1 MSFSLILQKCNA
13 RPQTQRC
20 ELDKRARGLTEAAE
34 AAARTQPRCTAGR
47 LKEPSLSKETAA
59 LSSYPLLLSKYVG
72 PTLPHN
78 NLDFLVKSQNVSPTI
93 LVYLTIAS
101 LKNWKGK
108 D

>member
-1 MSFSLILQKCNA
+1 MILQKCNA
-13 RPQTQRC
+13 RPQTQGP
-20 ELDKRARGLTEAAE
+20 ELDKRARGLAAE

-59 LSSYPLLLSKYVG
+59 LSSYLLLLSKYVD
-72 PTLPHN
+72 PALPHN
-78 NLDFLVKSQNVSPTI
+78 NLDFLMKYQNVAPTI

-101 LKNWKGK
+101 LKSWKGK

>member
-1 MSFSLILQKCNA
+1 MILQKCNA
-13 RPQTQRC
+13 RPQTQGP
-20 ELDKRARGLTEAAE
+20 ELDKRARGLTEVAE

-59 LSSYPLLLSKYVG
+59 LSYYLLLLSKYVD
-72 PTLPHN
+72 PALPHN
-78 NLDFLVKSQNVSPTI
+78 NLDFLVKSQYVAPTI

-101 LKNWKGK
+101 LKSWKGK